1 MKSERNPDKTKRL
14 DIDSEGCKD
23 IWIVNEQIEANEDED
38 DAAVAVGQR
47 KSKQVNFNL
56 FEIKTFHQGNRQD
69 RKIREFKKKVEN
81 QSKEE
86 DERYDK
92 QRVQGVPKN

>member
-23 IWIVNEQIEANEDED
+23 IWIVSEQIEANEDED

-47 KSKQVNFNL
+47 KSK
-56 FEIKTFHQGNRQD
+56 
-69 RKIREFKKKVEN
+69 
-81 QSKEE
+81 
-86 DERYDK
+86 
-92 QRVQGVPKN
+92 